1 MAYSAS
7 KILSTILFL
16 VFVSQGYSQ
25 CSLKDI
31 SVSQQQTGA
40 KVQGKP
46 EWAVTITNKCSCVQT
61 SLVLNCDGFKTSEP
75 VDRSI
80 LSLMGPYCIVKAGDS
95 ITKDPITFKY
105 AWDVSFPFNPVSSRI
120 HCP

>member
-1 MAYSAS
+1 M
-7 KILSTILFL
+7 L
-16 VFVSQGYSQ
+16 GYSQ

-95 ITKDPITFKY
+95 ITKDPITFKPKEDG
-105 AWDVSFPFNPVSSRI
+105 AGRI
-120 HCP
+120 KKVPLSTYHFREMEMEASYR